1 MFLLARAE
9 TAVVFVE
16 IVFATKVLNVID
28 DVVRL
33 PVEIV
38 FVDKDTKVVGP
49 AKNVPVES
57 VIVEIPWKIPRPAV
71 KLLLTASVLKDEM
84 TVFAIKS

>member
-1 MFLLARAE
+1 M
-9 TAVVFVE
+9 
-16 IVFATKVLNVID
+16 ID

-49 AKNVPVES
+49 ANSVPVES

-71 KLLLTASVLKDEM
+71 KLLLT
-84 TVFAIKS
+84 